1 VGDGY
6 VSGWLLVN
14 APGLSLN
21 NWYMMPALK
30 DVKPTDRI
38 GNVFVYHGR
47 FYLPKYASSVLR
59 RRAERLLDEKDGD
72 KVLAEKYYLRAAE
85 LNPESTSSLV
95 ELGNFAAERGER
107 EKALNWYERAW
118 KSSDDDQD
126 VQADIRRQIDL
137 LKESASGKVTPMRN
151 PSLE

>member
-1 VGDGY
+1 
-6 VSGWLLVN
+6 
-14 APGLSLN
+14 
-21 NWYMMPALK
+21 MMPALK

-47 FYLPKYASSVLR
+47 FYLPRYAAGVLR
-59 RRAERLLDEKDGD
+59 RRADRLLEEKNSD

-107 EKALNWYERAW
+107 ERALNWYERAW
-118 KSSDDDQD
+118 KSSDDDRVIQT
-126 VQADIRRQIDL
+126 DIQRQIDL
-137 LKESASGKVTPMRN
+137 VKASAPGKIAPMRN